1 MTKEETKSLRRSE
14 PAASNVEDLRA
25 RTLELLDFPTVRRLV
40 AEHARFPAAR
50 ELALRMEPT
59 YEHQD
64 VARLQALTSE
74 GVAFLK
80 EAADVDLHDSGE
92 ASAAVERAALGG
104 TLTGLELLLVAA
116 LVKVQGQA
124 RSAFLRRRQVAPTL
138 ADIAEGIPELG
149 EFHRQTHAAIG
160 IRGDVLDDA
169 TPALRS
175 IRRQVRRA
183 YQSVTDALER
193 VLQSSSGREALQ
205 DQVISIRGE
214 RLVVQVKTEMRH
226 RVPGVVHDASNTGAT
241 LFVEPFATVDLCN
254 AWRELVLEEERET
267 EMVLSELSG
276 LVAEAAGD
284 IERGTAL
291 TAELDFILARARY
304 GMSSSEV
311 TRIDQGGVA
320 GGLPADRP
328 MNTHLADARH
338 PLVEKEAVP
347 ITVNIGPGWTVL
359 VITGPNTGGKT
370 VAMKTVGL
378 LALMHQAG
386 LRVPAEEGSSLPVF
400 DGIYAD
406 VGDQQSIQQSVST
419 FGSHMR
425 NVIGILGN
433 ATSES
438 LVLLDEL
445 GTSTDPEEGSALA
458 KAILAHLASRKVATI
473 ATTHHRTV
481 AAYAEAAPGM
491 MNASVELDAS
501 TLKPTYHLTY
511 GIPGRSYA
519 MSVATQ
525 MGLAEEIM
533 QEAESLLEPQY
544 MRFEEWLSELQ
555 QSRDQLKLRLEEAE
569 QAERAAASVSR
580 ELEAELA
587 DIASRK
593 DDILV
598 ELREEVTREYEQ
610 ARKRLR
616 RAESVLSWT
625 AAGADVSEAKT
636 EIAAATD
643 ELKAL
648 DRRASQ
654 SAPQRGDR
662 PLAVGDTVNVR
673 GLNVQGTVVS
683 LPDKG
688 GEAEV
693 AIGEVRFSLDVHRL
707 SQAEE
712 TEARESHDS
721 AIRYDL
727 GPVLATAELD
737 LRGWRVEDAKIGI
750 EEFLDKAVR
759 DGLSSVRIIHGK
771 GTGALRQAARELLE
785 GHPLAKSFA
794 PEAPGQGGDGATVVE
809 LT

>member
-1 MTKEETKSLRRSE
+1 
-14 PAASNVEDLRA
+14 
-25 RTLELLDFPTVRRLV
+25 
-40 AEHARFPAAR
+40 
-50 ELALRMEPT
+50 
-59 YEHQD
+59 
-64 VARLQALTSE
+64 
-74 GVAFLK
+74 
-80 EAADVDLHDSGE
+80 
-92 ASAAVERAALGG
+92 
-104 TLTGLELLLVAA
+104 
-116 LVKVQGQA
+116 
-124 RSAFLRRRQVAPTL
+124 
-138 ADIAEGIPELG
+138 
-149 EFHRQTHAAIG
+149 
-160 IRGDVLDDA
+160 
-169 TPALRS
+169 
-175 IRRQVRRA
+175 
-183 YQSVTDALER
+183 
-193 VLQSSSGREALQ
+193 
-205 DQVISIRGE
+205 
-214 RLVVQVKTEMRH
+214 MRH
-226 RVPGVVHDASNTGAT
+226 RVPGVVHDASKTGAT

-267 EMVLSELSG
+267 QMVLSELSG

-304 GMSSSEV
+304 GMASSEV
-311 TRIDQGGVA
+311 TRIDQGGRV
-320 GGLPADRP
+320 GSVPKDRP
-328 MNTHLADARH
+328 VNTHLADARH
-338 PLVEKEAVP
+338 PLLQEAVP
-347 ITVNIGPGWTVL
+347 ITVSIGPGWTVL

-378 LALMHQAG
+378 LALMHQSG

-419 FGSHMR
+419 FGSRMR
-425 NVIGILGN
+425 NVIDILEN

-438 LVLLDEL
+438 LILLDEL

-458 KAILAHLASRKVATI
+458 KAILAHLASRKVATV

-481 AAYAEAAPGM
+481 AAYVEATPGM
-491 MNASVELDAS
+491 MNASVDLDPS
-501 TLKPTYHLTY
+501 TLKPTYHLTF
-511 GIPGRSYA
+511 GVPGRSYA
-519 MSVATQ
+519 MSVAAQ
-525 MGLAEEIM
+525 MGLPKEIM
-533 QEAESLLEPQY
+533 REAESLLEPQY

-569 QAERAAASVSR
+569 EAQRAAATVR
-580 ELEAELA
+580 RDLEAELA
-587 DIASRK
+587 DIASRRE
-593 DDILV
+593 DILI
-598 ELREEVTREYEQ
+598 ELREELTVEYEG
-610 ARKRLR
+610 ARKSLR
-616 RAESVLSWT
+616 RAESILSWSATGTDVEEAKAEIT
-625 AAGADVSEAKT
+625 AAT
-636 EIAAATD
+636 E

-648 DRRASQ
+648 DKRASQ

-712 TEARESHDS
+712 AEAREPHDS
-721 AIRYDL
+721 GISYDL
-727 GPVLATAELD
+727 GPVLATADLD
-737 LRGWRVEDAKIGI
+737 LRGWRVEDAKIRI

-794 PEAPGQGGDGATVVE
+794 PEAPDRGGDGATVVD

>member
-1 MTKEETKSLRRSE
+1 MTKEEKNRLRGSQ
-14 PAASNVEDLRA
+14 PTASNVQDLRA
-25 RTLELLDFPTVRRLV
+25 KTLELLDFPTVRRLV

-59 YEHQD
+59 YEQQE
-64 VARLQALTSE
+64 VARLQELTSE
-74 GVAFLK
+74 GVAFLE
-80 EAADVDLHDSGE
+80 EAADLDLHDSGE
-92 ASAAVERAALGG
+92 ASAAVGRAALGG

-116 LVKVQGQA
+116 LVKVQAQA
-124 RSAFLRRRQVAPTL
+124 RSAFLRRRNIAPTL
-138 ADIAEGIPELG
+138 ADTAEGIPDLG
-149 EFHRQTHAAIG
+149 ELHRRTHAAIG
-160 IRGDVLDDA
+160 IHGDVLDDA
-169 TPALRS
+169 TPALGP
-175 IRRQVRRA
+175 IRRQARRA
-183 YQSVTDALER
+183 YQSVTEALER
-193 VLQSSSGREALQ
+193 ILRSSGREALQ

-214 RLVVQVKTEMRH
+214 RLVLQVKTEMRH

-284 IERGTAL
+284 IKRGTAL
-291 TAELDFILARARY
+291 TAELDFVLARARY
-304 GMSSSEV
+304 GMASSEV
-311 TRIDQGGVA
+311 TRIDQSGRVGNV
-320 GGLPADRP
+320 PEDRAV
-328 MNTHLADARH
+328 NTHLADARH
-338 PLVEKEAVP
+338 PLLQKEAVP
-347 ITVNIGPGWTVL
+347 ITVSIGPGWTVL

-378 LALMHQAG
+378 LALMHQSG

-406 VGDQQSIQQSVST
+406 VGDQQSIQESVST

-425 NVIGILGN
+425 NVIDILEN

-458 KAILAHLASRKVATI
+458 KAILARLASRKVATV

-481 AAYAEAAPGM
+481 AAYAEATPGM
-491 MNASVELDAS
+491 MNASVELDPS
-501 TLKPTYHLTY
+501 TLKPTYHLTF
-511 GIPGRSYA
+511 GVPGRSYA
-519 MSVATQ
+519 MSVAAQ
-525 MGLAEEIM
+525 MGLPKEIM

-544 MRFEEWLSELQ
+544 TRFEEWLSELQ

-569 QAERAAASVSR
+569 EAQRAAATVR
-580 ELEAELA
+580 RDLEAELT
-587 DIASRK
+587 DIASRRE
-593 DDILV
+593 DILI
-598 ELREEVTREYEQ
+598 ELREELTEEYEG

-616 RAESVLSWT
+616 RAESVLSWSPT
-625 AAGADVSEAKT
+625 GADVEEAKA
-636 EIAAATD
+636 EITAAT
-643 ELKAL
+643 EEVKAL
-648 DRRASQ
+648 DRRASH
-654 SAPQRGDR
+654 SAPRRGDR
-662 PLAVGDTVNVR
+662 PIAVGDTVNVR

-707 SQAEE
+707 SQAQEA
-712 TEARESHDS
+712 EAREPTDS
-721 AIRYDL
+721 GIRYDL
-727 GPVLATAELD
+727 GPVLGTAELD
-737 LRGWRVEDAKIGI
+737 LRGWRVEDAKIRI

-771 GTGALRQAARELLE
+771 GTGALRQASRELLE

-794 PEAPGQGGDGATVVE
+794 PEAPDRGGDGATVVE
-809 LT
+809 LM

>member
-138 ADIAEGIPELG
+138 ADIAEGIPELR
-149 EFHRQTHAAIG
+149 EFHRQTHAAVG

-320 GGLPADRP
+320 GGPPCRP
-328 MNTHLADARH
+328 
-338 PLVEKEAVP
+338 
-347 ITVNIGPGWTVL
+347 
-359 VITGPNTGGKT
+359 
-370 VAMKTVGL
+370 
-378 LALMHQAG
+378 
-386 LRVPAEEGSSLPVF
+386 
-400 DGIYAD
+400 
-406 VGDQQSIQQSVST
+406 
-419 FGSHMR
+419 
-425 NVIGILGN
+425 
-433 ATSES
+433 
-438 LVLLDEL
+438 
-445 GTSTDPEEGSALA
+445 
-458 KAILAHLASRKVATI
+458 
-473 ATTHHRTV
+473 
-481 AAYAEAAPGM
+481 
-491 MNASVELDAS
+491 
-501 TLKPTYHLTY
+501 
-511 GIPGRSYA
+511 
-519 MSVATQ
+519 
-525 MGLAEEIM
+525 
-533 QEAESLLEPQY
+533 
-544 MRFEEWLSELQ
+544 
-555 QSRDQLKLRLEEAE
+555 
-569 QAERAAASVSR
+569 
-580 ELEAELA
+580 
-587 DIASRK
+587 
-593 DDILV
+593 
-598 ELREEVTREYEQ
+598 
-610 ARKRLR
+610 
-616 RAESVLSWT
+616 
-625 AAGADVSEAKT
+625 
-636 EIAAATD
+636 TD
-643 ELKAL
+643 EHPSCRCKA
-648 DRRASQ
+648 
-654 SAPQRGDR
+654 P
-662 PLAVGDTVNVR
+662 VG
-673 GLNVQGTVVS
+673 
-683 LPDKG
+683 
-688 GEAEV
+688 
-693 AIGEVRFSLDVHRL
+693 
-707 SQAEE
+707 
-712 TEARESHDS
+712 
-721 AIRYDL
+721 
-727 GPVLATAELD
+727 
-737 LRGWRVEDAKIGI
+737 
-750 EEFLDKAVR
+750 
-759 DGLSSVRIIHGK
+759 
-771 GTGALRQAARELLE
+771 
-785 GHPLAKSFA
+785 
-794 PEAPGQGGDGATVVE
+794 
-809 LT
+809 